1 MKIIIAG
8 GGKVGM
14 ALVRKLSTEGY
25 EVTLIDTKQNILE
38 DAVNRFDV
46 MAVQGNC
53 AVISV
58 LNQADVMNADLLIA
72 VIGADETNLLCCVT
86 AHNLNPNIHTI
97 ARIRTPEYT
106 DQVYDI
112 RDAFGLS
119 MVLNPER
126 RLSVEVERLLRYPGF
141 LHRDSF
147 AKDRVE
153 IVEVQAD
160 EKSPLIGCSLMNL
173 NKITTAKVLVC
184 TVLRNGMAITPD
196 GRFTFE
202 QGDRVFVTAPTSNL
216 AMLLKDLGYISKP
229 AKRVMIC
236 GGGSTAFYLG
246 TRLLKTNIGVTIVEK
261 NYERC
266 VYLAEQLPKA
276 NIIYGD
282 ATDFNLL
289 EREGIR
295 NCDAVIAM
303 TGLDEMNMIISLYGK
318 ELKVPQIITKVA
330 YFENSQMLG
339 KLPLGSII
347 DPKEL
352 CSNTIVR
359 YVRALK
365 NQTSAAVTVHAIA
378 DGQAEAQEFRL
389 DEKTKH
395 CGEPL
400 KKLKLKK
407 NILIVCIRHEK
418 ELCIPDGESTYDI
431 GDTVIIVTG
440 HKQIVNSFND
450 IFEE

>member
-1 MKIIIAG
+1 M
-8 GGKVGM
+8 
-14 ALVRKLSTEGY
+14 
-25 EVTLIDTKQNILE
+25 
-38 DAVNRFDV
+38 
-46 MAVQGNC
+46 
-53 AVISV
+53 
-58 LNQADVMNADLLIA
+58 
-72 VIGADETNLLCCVT
+72 
-86 AHNLNPNIHTI
+86 
-97 ARIRTPEYT
+97 
-106 DQVYDI
+106 
-112 RDAFGLS
+112 
-119 MVLNPER
+119 
-126 RLSVEVERLLRYPGF
+126 
-141 LHRDSF
+141 
-147 AKDRVE
+147 
-153 IVEVQAD
+153 
-160 EKSPLIGCSLMNL
+160 
-173 NKITTAKVLVC
+173 
-184 TVLRNGMAITPD
+184 
-196 GRFTFE
+196 
-202 QGDRVFVTAPTSNL
+202 
-216 AMLLKDLGYISKP
+216 
-229 AKRVMIC
+229 
-236 GGGSTAFYLG
+236 
-246 TRLLKTNIGVTIVEK
+246 
-261 NYERC
+261 
-266 VYLAEQLPKA
+266 AEQLPKA
-276 NIIYGD
+276 NIIHGD

-440 HKQIVNSFND
+440 NKQIVNSFND